1 MFDCHRYVKCP
12 NVGFCFMSAISVC
25 CSWLLRIWADTINLA
40 ALWESRQTIC
50 FLFSRGLFSYSW
62 SLQEPSLKLN
72 RWDICFQMSRVRRT
86 KNMKVKAK
94 NLHKNAYFCFCL
106 VPLSCPWC
114 NGKLDLLYLG
124 NCGQC
129 GIQSIQHLMFSKAT
143 SSQTRQLKML
153 QKYFSC
159 IYCMTK
165 LWWNAW

>member
-1 MFDCHRYVKCP
+1 MFPKIKTSFDMDIKDQ
-12 NVGFCFMSAISVC
+12 NV
-25 CSWLLRIWADTINLA
+25 
-40 ALWESRQTIC
+40 
-50 FLFSRGLFSYSW
+50 
-62 SLQEPSLKLN
+62 
-72 RWDICFQMSRVRRT
+72 
-86 KNMKVKAK
+86 
-94 NLHKNAYFCFCL
+94 HKTTYIEGPKRNVHL

-114 NGKLDLLYLG
+114 NGKLDSLYLG

-165 LWWNAW
+165 L

>member
-25 CSWLLRIWADTINLA
+25 CSWLLRIWTDTINLA

-72 RWDICFQMSRVRRT
+72 RCDICFQMSRVRRT
-86 KNMKVKAK
+86 KNMKAKAK

-114 NGKLDLLYLG
+114 TVRNREGFEETVECGGGNYYCWSFINLNIHSLIKL
-124 NCGQC
+124 C
-129 GIQSIQHLMFSKAT
+129 
-143 SSQTRQLKML
+143 
-153 QKYFSC
+153 
-159 IYCMTK
+159 
-165 LWWNAW
+165 